1 MLLTGSRGAGKTTLI
16 DALTQGCDLPGVR
29 SYARRE
35 KPDGPPDCIFLE
47 NRRTGER
54 RVIGRFLGGRMEPEA
69 GVLDTFGVQALRDA
83 MEGKNRWA
91 VVDEIGFLENS
102 SPAYCRALEELFRK
116 KRVLAVLRKADSPLL
131 CRLRSREDCLVIDLD
146 VLEDRQE
153 HTGAGFPPEKGNL

>member
-1 MLLTGSRGAGKTTLI
+1 MPGGKSRT
-16 DALTQGCDLPGVR
+16 
-29 SYARRE
+29 ARRTVF
-35 KPDGPPDCIFLE
+35 FLE

-102 SPAYCRALEELFRK
+102 SPAYCRALGR
-116 KRVLAVLRKADSPLL
+116 AVSEKTGAGSSAESGQPSALPPAEPGGLSGH
-131 CRLRSREDCLVIDLD
+131 RSGCF
-146 VLEDRQE
+146 EDRQE

>member
-83 MEGKNRWA
+83 MEGESRWA

-102 SPAYCRALEELFRK
+102 SPAYCRALEEL
-116 KRVLAVLRKADSPLL
+116 
-131 CRLRSREDCLVIDLD
+131 
-146 VLEDRQE
+146 
-153 HTGAGFPPEKGNL
+153 

>member
-1 MLLTGSRGAGKTTLI
+1 
-16 DALTQGCDLPGVR
+16 
-29 SYARRE
+29 
-35 KPDGPPDCIFLE
+35 
-47 NRRTGER
+47 
-54 RVIGRFLGGRMEPEA
+54 MEPEA

-116 KRVLAVLRKADSPLL
+116 KRVLAALRKADSPLL